1 MALEEQHRKAVEQ
14 FVESLMQQHKV
25 LFEAVR
31 DCMLRVTRDGHTLPT
46 RAVGAGLALLS
57 YRVARHLQAVL
68 QGEAADGTQLSH
80 ADVVGIFV
88 DSLTNLISGDYGLL
102 TLTISHKHLEFLRT
116 IVYEHKESNES
127 AKQLLGIL
135 SYAETT
141 WAAMQQ
147 RRVEMEQYAKEAAE
161 SQLQ

>member
-14 FVESLMQQHKV
+14 FIELLMQQHKV
-25 LFEAVR
+25 LIEAVR
-31 DCMLRVTRDGHTLPT
+31 DCMLKVTEDGYSLPT
-46 RAVGAGLALLS
+46 RSVGAGLALLT

-68 QGEAADGTQLSH
+68 QGESVDGSKLSH
-80 ADVVGIFV
+80 ADVVGILV

-102 TLTISHKHLEFLRT
+102 TLTISHEHLAFLRT
-116 IVYEHKESNES
+116 IVYEHREDNEE

-135 SYAETT
+135 QQAETT

-147 RRVEMEQYAKEAAE
+147 RRNELKQYAKEAAGV
-161 SQLQ
+161 QLQ